1 MTEEILSAVD
11 GQLFAVW
18 FLIGAALVFWM
29 QAGFAMVETGFTR
42 AKNAGNILMKNL
54 MDFCIGTVV
63 FILIGFGLLFGEDV
77 VGLIGKPGLDIF
89 TSYENFDYSN
99 FVFNLV
105 FCATTAT
112 IVSGAMAER
121 TKFLSYC
128 IYSGVISALI
138 YPIEAHWIWGGGW
151 LAQLGFHDFAGGTVV
166 HTVGGMA
173 ALRGAKIVGPRID
186 KYDKNGR
193 GRAIPGHNIIL
204 GALGIMILWFGW
216 FGFNGGSVITSGV
229 TGKVGNV
236 YLNTILSAG
245 IAAVAAMITSKIRY
259 KKADISMTI
268 NGILAGLVAIT
279 CGCDQY
285 TPLTACLIGI
295 FAGVFSI
302 IAIQFV
308 DKVLKIDDPVGA
320 IGVHGFCGI
329 LGTLLAGLFSK
340 TKGLFYTGN
349 ADFFLTQLLGSAV
362 VVVFVLVIMGLAFTL
377 IKHTSGLRV
386 SAAEEIEGLDN
397 REHGLNSAY
406 GDFVTNS
413 YTEILQSGP
422 SETSEHEKL
431 VPITLDSGTPAKQAS
446 SISKVEV
453 IMKRSRFEAFKEAM
467 NRIGVTGMTVS
478 QVVGCGMQKG
488 QTDFYRGTQVD
499 INLIPKIKV
508 EIVIAKVPVETASNF
523 LPSWRAFFLASSL
536 ASSAAFSFFEAMAN
550 FFALISSSVM
560 RTFLLNPTLYLW
572 LKNTCMLLF
581 LFQFCCNT
589 VGISFSA

>member
-1 MTEEILSAVD
+1 
-11 GQLFAVW
+11 
-18 FLIGAALVFWM
+18 
-29 QAGFAMVETGFTR
+29 
-42 AKNAGNILMKNL
+42 
-54 MDFCIGTVV
+54 
-63 FILIGFGLLFGEDV
+63 
-77 VGLIGKPGLDIF
+77 
-89 TSYENFDYSN
+89 
-99 FVFNLV
+99 
-105 FCATTAT
+105 
-112 IVSGAMAER
+112 
-121 TKFLSYC
+121 
-128 IYSGVISALI
+128 
-138 YPIEAHWIWGGGW
+138 
-151 LAQLGFHDFAGGTVV
+151 
-166 HTVGGMA
+166 
-173 ALRGAKIVGPRID
+173 
-186 KYDKNGR
+186 
-193 GRAIPGHNIIL
+193 
-204 GALGIMILWFGW
+204 MILWFGW

-229 TGKVGNV
+229 ADKVGNV
-236 YLNTILSAG
+236 FLNTILSAG

-259 KKADISMTI
+259 RKADISMTI

-422 SETSEHEKL
+422 SKTSEHEKL
-431 VPITLDSGTPAKQAS
+431 VPITLDNGTQTKQAS

-453 IMKRSRFEAFKEAM
+453 IMKRSRFEVFKEAM

-508 EIVIAKVPVETASNF
+508 EIVIAKVPVETVVNTARDVLYTGHIGDGKIFVYDVRNVIKV
-523 LPSWRAFFLASSL
+523 RTG
-536 ASSAAFSFFEAMAN
+536 EVDYDAMQG
-550 FFALISSSVM
+550 
-560 RTFLLNPTLYLW
+560 TTE
-572 LKNTCMLLF
+572 
-581 LFQFCCNT
+581 
-589 VGISFSA
+589 

>member
-1 MTEEILSAVD
+1 MNMSISWILMC
-11 GQLFAVW
+11 
-18 FLIGAALVFWM
+18 GAFIFFM
-29 QAGFAMVETGFTR
+29 QAGFTCYEVGFIR
-42 AKNAGNILMKNL
+42 SKNIISVAIENL
-54 MDFCIGTVV
+54 LTFMIVTVLYCI
-63 FILIGFGLLFGEDV
+63 FGFGFMFGESFH
-77 VGLIGKPGLDIF
+77 GLIGTGFIGLSGLDAAGDAAYSYAFMQTMFAAASITIF
-89 TSYENFDYSN
+89 G
-99 FVFNLV
+99 
-105 FCATTAT
+105 
-112 IVSGAMAER
+112 GAMSER
-121 TKFLSYC
+121 SRL
-128 IYSGVISALI
+128 SALLAGAAVSAVVI
-138 YPIEAHWIWGGGW
+138 YPVFGHWAWGSMVTGTSGW
-151 LAQLGFHDFAGGTVV
+151 LEKLGFMDFAGASVV
-166 HTVGGMA
+166 HLTGGFI
-173 ALRGAKIVGPRID
+173 ALAGIITAGRRKDTGPARS
-186 KYDKNGR
+186 N
-193 GRAIPGHNIIL
+193 IPFAVL
-204 GALGIMILWFGW
+204 GVFILWFGW
-216 FGFNGGSVITSGV
+216 FGFNGGSVITSGAAD
-229 TGKVGNV
+229 KVGNV
-236 YLNTILSAG
+236 FLNTILSAG

-259 KKADISMTI
+259 RKADISMTI

-422 SETSEHEKL
+422 SKTSEHEKL
-431 VPITLDSGTPAKQAS
+431 VPITLDNSTQTKQAS

-467 NRIGVTGMTVS
+467 NRIEVTGMTVS

-508 EIVIAKVPVETASNF
+508 EIVIAKVPVETVVNTARDVLYTGHIGDGKIFVYDVRNVIKV
-523 LPSWRAFFLASSL
+523 RTG
-536 ASSAAFSFFEAMAN
+536 EVDYDAMQG
-550 FFALISSSVM
+550 
-560 RTFLLNPTLYLW
+560 TTE
-572 LKNTCMLLF
+572 
-581 LFQFCCNT
+581 
-589 VGISFSA
+589 

>member
-1 MTEEILSAVD
+1 MTSLNT
-11 GQLFAVW
+11 VW
-18 FLIGAALVFWM
+18 LLICGTLVFFM
-29 QAGFAMVETGFTR
+29 QAGFAMLETGFTR
-42 AKNAGNILMKNL
+42 AKNAGNIVMKNII
-54 MDFCIGTVV
+54 DICIGAPV
-63 FILIGFGLLFGEDV
+63 FFFIGFGLMFGKNCGFIGNLDLFIRD
-77 VGLIGKPGLDIF
+77 
-89 TSYENFDYSN
+89 DYTFLLPDGVSLCS
-99 FVFNLV
+99 FVFYQIT
-105 FCATTAT
+105 FCATAAT

-121 TKFLSYC
+121 TKFSAYC
-128 IYSGVISALI
+128 IYSVIISMFV
-138 YPIEAHWIWGGGW
+138 YPIVGHWIWGGGW
-151 LAQLGFHDFAGGTVV
+151 LSKLGFHDFAGGTVV

-173 ALRGAKIVGPRID
+173 ALMGAKIVGSRID

-193 GRAIPGHNIIL
+193 GKAIPGHNIIL

-216 FGFNGGSVITSGV
+216 FGFNGGSVITSGAAD
-229 TGKVGNV
+229 KVGNV
-236 YLNTILSAG
+236 FLNTILSAG

-259 KKADISMTI
+259 RKADISMTI

-422 SETSEHEKL
+422 SKTSEHEKL
-431 VPITLDSGTPAKQAS
+431 VPITLDNSTQTKRAS

-508 EIVIAKVPVETASNF
+508 EIVIAKVPVETVVNTARDVLYTGHIGDGKIFVYDVRNVIKV
-523 LPSWRAFFLASSL
+523 RTG
-536 ASSAAFSFFEAMAN
+536 EVDYDAMQG
-550 FFALISSSVM
+550 
-560 RTFLLNPTLYLW
+560 TTE
-572 LKNTCMLLF
+572 
-581 LFQFCCNT
+581 
-589 VGISFSA
+589 